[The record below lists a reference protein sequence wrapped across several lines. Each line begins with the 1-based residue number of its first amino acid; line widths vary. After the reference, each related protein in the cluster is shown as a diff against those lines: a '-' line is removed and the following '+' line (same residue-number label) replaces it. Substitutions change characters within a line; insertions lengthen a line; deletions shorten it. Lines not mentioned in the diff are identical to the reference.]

1 MSVPFCKIGKRAG
14 RRCQASIDS
23 FASMAAATPTS
34 SAIATNLK
42 KSLPR
47 LPGSNTF
54 PPSAAL
60 GITRTGMANL
70 AASTTSSANMLKFGI
85 LLRLTPPLIS
95 AVILAWS
102 KPAAACCNVPAGKKN
117 TCNLKS
123 TSSPALPAPNPY
135 SCSRLPAIGSLLPV
149 RSLFSPPRRL
159 LPHLT
164 RHIPQPPRRQTHV
177 HHIPI
182 PAHRVNPQFPVH
194 HRHPHMV
201 PSVRH
206 VHQFHIRILLQLLR
220 HLAQHRQ
227 KRPRLLRHP
236 I

>member
-1 MSVPFCKIGKRAG
+1 
-14 RRCQASIDS
+14 
-23 FASMAAATPTS
+23 MAPATPTS

-117 TCNLKS
+117 TCNLNS

-135 SCSRLPAIGSLLPV
+135 CCSRLPAIWSLQPV

-159 LPHLT
+159 LPQLIC
-164 RHIPQPPRRQTHV
+164 HIPQPPRRRAHV
-177 HHIPI
+177 HHIPRR
-182 PAHRVNPQFPVH
+182 AHRIDLQLPIH

-201 PSVRH
+201 PGVRH
-206 VHQFHIRILLQLLR
+206 IHQLHIRILLQLFR
-220 HLAQHRQ
+220 HLA
-227 KRPRLLRHP
+227 
-236 I
+236 